1 MKKKWKILL
10 ACVVAVTAACAAAWY
25 LLPRPAVGEDYEV
38 QYINVGETL
47 ENITGQIDQN
57 TCNALNDLLRQAE
70 RRGYRRNVFPRQLR
84 EDTVRLARLADK
96 GLEPGVIAAMVKGLD
111 GQQLMALKQSF
122 EARAAEKYPVRTQL
136 SYAPAEGERDRE
148 HDRAFLI

>member
-1 MKKKWKILL
+1 MSRKWKILL

-84 EDTVRLARLADK
+84 EDTVQIIGVDSPGSLSWTAKLAYSATDK
-96 GLEPGVIAAMVKGLD
+96 GAATPLLTAKGC
-111 GQQLMALKQSF
+111 
-122 EARAAEKYPVRTQL
+122 
-136 SYAPAEGERDRE
+136 
-148 HDRAFLI
+148 

>member
-1 MKKKWKILL
+1 MTRKWKILL
-10 ACVVAVTAACAAAWY
+10 ACVVIVAVACAAAWY
-25 LLPRPAVGEDYEV
+25 LLPRPAVGGDYEA

-84 EDTVRLARLADK
+84 EDTVQLLPSNMAYPIYRAESRERFEQLLREDK
-96 GLEPGVIAAMVKGLD
+96 LHLTK
-111 GQQLMALKQSF
+111 KK
-122 EARAAEKYPVRTQL
+122 R
-136 SYAPAEGERDRE
+136 
-148 HDRAFLI
+148 

>member
-1 MKKKWKILL
+1 MSRKWKILL

-25 LLPRPAVGEDYEV
+25 LLPRPAVGGDYEA

-84 EDTVRLARLADK
+84 EDTVQ
-96 GLEPGVIAAMVKGLD
+96 I
-111 GQQLMALKQSF
+111 
-122 EARAAEKYPVRTQL
+122 
-136 SYAPAEGERDRE
+136 
-148 HDRAFLI
+148 